1 MLEEIGEESEVEEWN
16 GFDEN
21 TGHDLLKQLKKK
33 TRKNIKSSKS
43 SFNFILSFLIA
54 SFN

>member
-33 TRKNIKSSKS
+33 QEKISSHLRVAL
-43 SFNFILSFLIA
+43 ILSFLIA

>member
-33 TRKNIKSSKS
+33 QGKISSHLRVALI
-43 SFNFILSFLIA
+43 SFCPS
-54 SFN
+54 